1 MGLNKI
7 IYNHLPLFLK
17 TMVFIKRKMHLP
29 CGYGNGEPFRVMLGK
44 TFDTYLSE
52 NERKD
57 QALIKKLTNDIV
69 KCWLQYKALP
79 YEYFLFNFRNRTDQ
93 ERWEFETD
101 VDRIAT
107 LLKITPKD
115 VSRKEIQNKYNF
127 YRLAQPYFKR
137 MAIKIDK
144 QSSADDFIDF
154 ACKHGC
160 VFIKPLEASK
170 GKGAQKFA
178 YLDAATT
185 KEYYHHLLETCP
197 EWIVEECIHQAPEM
211 AQWNESS
218 VNTVRIPSFLN
229 NGKFTVI
236 WTRMRMGKKD
246 AIVDNLGSGGI
257 VVSVD
262 PQTGVITS
270 DGCDD
275 SNNHF
280 EKHPDSKLTFKGWQ
294 VPRWAEL
301 LQTVEE
307 LHRTAFGKHV
317 YIAWDFALTDN
328 GWALVEGNWG
338 QLLGQQTATQVGVR
352 RKFHELVGDHV

>member
-1 MGLNKI
+1 MSLKRA
-7 IYNHLPLFLK
+7 IYNHLPLALK
-17 TMVFIKRKMHLP
+17 SIAFKKRMMDTI
-29 CGYGNGEPFRVMLGK
+29 CGYDKPFRVMLNEA
-44 TFDTYLSE
+44 FDTYLPE
-52 NERKD
+52 NERND
-57 QALIKKLTNDIV
+57 QALIRKLTDDII

-79 YEYFLFNFRNRTDQ
+79 YEYFLFNFRKLNAS

-101 VDRIAT
+101 MDRIDT
-107 LLKITPKD
+107 LCKITPPK
-115 VSRKEIQNKYNF
+115 VFVEEIKNKYNF
-127 YRLAQPYFKR
+127 YLLAKPYFKR

>member
-1 MGLNKI
+1 MNLKQK

-17 TMVFIKRKMHLP
+17 TIVFKNRKMHLP
-29 CGYGNGEPFRVMLGK
+29 CGYGDSESFRDLLAK
-44 TFDTYLSE
+44 SFDIYLSE
-52 NERKD
+52 EERKD
-57 QALIKKLTNDIV
+57 HVLTQKLTNDII
-69 KCWLQYKALP
+69 KCWLKYKALP
-79 YEYFLFNFRNRTDQ
+79 YEYFLFKFRNRSDQ

-107 LLKITPKD
+107 LRKLSPKGIF
-115 VSRKEIQNKYNF
+115 KEEIQNKYNF
-127 YRLAQPYFKR
+127 YLRAKPYFKR
-137 MAIKIDK
+137 MAMKIDK
-144 QSSADDFIDF
+144 QSSAEEFADF
-154 ACKHGC
+154 ARKYGC
-160 VFIKPLEASK
+160 VFVKPLDASK
-170 GKGAQKFA
+170 GKGVQQFTF
-178 YLDAATT
+178 LDASNA
-185 KEYYHHLLETCP
+185 KKYFFELLDSHP
-197 EWIVEECIHQAPEM
+197 EWIVEECIHQSAEM
-211 AQWNESS
+211 GQWNVSS
-218 VNTVRIPSFLN
+218 VNTIRIPSFLS

-280 EKHPDSKLTFKGWQ
+280 EEHPDSKLKFKGWQ

-307 LHRTAFGKHV
+307 LHRNVFNKHV
-317 YIAWDFALTDN
+317 YIAWDFALTDD
-328 GWALVEGNWG
+328 GWVLVEGNWG
-338 QLLGQQTATQVGVR
+338 QLLGQQTASQVGVR